1 MFSINQSIIQLISC
15 LVISDSMK
23 MREAIFPTS
32 DKRGFE
38 DLILLFVAERQ
49 RQNQFSRLRFFFRG
63 IKHLHIF
70 A

>member
-1 MFSINQSIIQLISC
+1 
-15 LVISDSMK
+15 MK